1 MHITPKAAI
10 SLYSGLST
18 TAHKGSPM
26 NWNSVSRLRFSW
38 RLIGLAVV
46 AIAYLMILSGAVA
59 QNESPKRASPA
70 AIGANPTNSESD
82 EGLPFTRREEDLPKG
97 LTPRTVQGRP
107 DLSGYWIPSSKDKPV
122 GNIGKDFP
130 GYKLPFTEAG
140 GAALKYN
147 VEHTIDPESL
157 CIVGGIPR
165 HDASALP
172 FQLLEGTDH
181 VAFLYWYTT
190 YRLIP
195 TDGRKHS
202 EDPDPSFFGE
212 EVGNWDGDTLVI
224 DSIGFKDKRTW
235 ADENANPHSDQLH
248 TVERWTRPD
257 AGHLHL
263 ELTVIDPKFYTE
275 PIHYQRTWLIA
286 ARGKQVQEYSC
297 AEENVDAPHLQPGP
311 GPIGPDGQRGFDKL
325 APLPPPPDKDHP
337 AKTSI
342 PN

>member
-1 MHITPKAAI
+1 
-10 SLYSGLST
+10 
-18 TAHKGSPM
+18 M
-26 NWNSVSRLRFSW
+26 NPGFPLRLRLSALLNVLLATSFTIT
-38 RLIGLAVV
+38 LLAVHSKP
-46 AIAYLMILSGAVA
+46 AGAQA
-59 QNESPKRASPA
+59 AAPNQAAPA
-70 AIGANPTNSESD
+70 PAGAKPTSSEPA
-82 EGLPFTRREEDLPKG
+82 LPSFSRGEEDLPKG
-97 LTPRTVQGRP
+97 SAARTSQGHP
-107 DLSGYWIPSSKDKPV
+107 DLSGYWIPSPKDKPA
-122 GNIGKDFP
+122 GNIGKDLP

-140 GAALKYN
+140 RAALKYN
-147 VEHTIDPESL
+147 IEHTIDPESL

-172 FQLLEGTDH
+172 FQLIDGADH

-212 EVGNWDGDTLVI
+212 EIGTWDGDTFVI
-224 DSIGFKDKRTW
+224 DSIAFKDVRTW

-248 TVERWTRPD
+248 TIERWTRPD
-257 AGHLHL
+257 IGHLHL

-275 PIHYQRTWLIA
+275 PIHYQRTWLLG
-286 ARGKQVQEYSC
+286 RPGQEVHEYAC

-311 GPIGPDGQRGFDKL
+311 GPIGPDGQRGYEKL
-325 APLPPPPDKDHP
+325 APLPPPPDKAHP

-342 PN
+342 PD

>member
-1 MHITPKAAI
+1 MGSFRLPRVCALIAVGAFAAMLAAPSRAFPQSTATGGAKSQTPTQAAKQ
-10 SLYSGLST
+10 S
-18 TAHKGSPM
+18 
-26 NWNSVSRLRFSW
+26 
-38 RLIGLAVV
+38 
-46 AIAYLMILSGAVA
+46 
-59 QNESPKRASPA
+59 
-70 AIGANPTNSESD
+70 NSELESAVS
-82 EGLPFTRREEDLPKG
+82 EFSRREEDVPKG
-97 LTPRTVQGRP
+97 PPPRLANGHP
-107 DLSGYWIPSSKDKPV
+107 DFSGYWMPSAKDKPV
-122 GNIGKDFP
+122 GNLGKDQP

-140 GAALKYN
+140 RAALKYN

-195 TDGRKHS
+195 TDGRNHGD
-202 EDPDPSFFGE
+202 DPDPSFFGE
-212 EVGNWDGDTLVI
+212 EVGNWDGDALVI
-224 DSIGFKDKRTW
+224 DSIAFKDKRTW

-248 TVERWTRPD
+248 TIERWTRSD

-275 PIHYQRTWLIA
+275 PIHYQRTWLLGA
-286 ARGKQVQEYSC
+286 PGKQVQEYSC

-311 GPIGPDGQRGFDKL
+311 GPIGADGQRGFDKL

-342 PN
+342 PE

>member
-1 MHITPKAAI
+1 MNLTLRLVLLAMISIASFAASSKAAPQK
-10 SLYSGLST
+10 S
-18 TAHKGSPM
+18 SPTQ
-26 NWNSVSRLRFSW
+26 S
-38 RLIGLAVV
+38 A
-46 AIAYLMILSGAVA
+46 
-59 QNESPKRASPA
+59 PA
-70 AIGANPTNSESD
+70 ANSGGKQSSSELESAVSQ
-82 EGLPFTRREEDLPKG
+82 FSRREEDLPKG
-97 LTPRTVQGRP
+97 PTPRMADGHP
-107 DLSGYWIPSSKDKPV
+107 DLSGYWVASTKDKPV
-122 GNIGKDFP
+122 GNLGKDLP
-130 GYKLPFTEAG
+130 GFKLPLTPAG
-140 GAALKYN
+140 RSALKYN
-147 VEHTIDPESL
+147 IEHTIDPESL

-172 FQLLEGTDH
+172 FQLLEGADH

-202 EDPDPSFFGE
+202 DDPDPSFFGE
-212 EVGNWDGDTLVI
+212 EVGNWDGDALVI
-224 DSIGFKDKRTW
+224 DSIAFKQARTW
-235 ADENANPHSDQLH
+235 ADENANPHSDQMH
-248 TVERWTRPD
+248 TLERWTRPD

-275 PIHYQRTWLIA
+275 PVRYQRTWLLGA
-286 ARGKQVQEYSC
+286 PGQQVQEYSC

-342 PN
+342 PD